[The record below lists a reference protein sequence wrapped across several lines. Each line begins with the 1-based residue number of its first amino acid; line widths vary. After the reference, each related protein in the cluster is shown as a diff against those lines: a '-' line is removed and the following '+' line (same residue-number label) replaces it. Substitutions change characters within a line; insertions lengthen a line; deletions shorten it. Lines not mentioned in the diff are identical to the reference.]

1 MGEEEK
7 SDKINT
13 FESSFQ
19 ETYLGCSS
27 HLTTAGWQ
35 SSLYSRI
42 SFHQLSTT
50 ICPFFQIQFKR
61 LLCSIP
67 QDPMEPGPLLSHRS
81 THRACLPHHTLG
93 KGGIESN

>member
-7 SDKINT
+7 HKINT

-19 ETYLGCSS
+19 ETYLGYSS

-35 SSLYSRI
+35 SSLYSRM

-61 LLCSIP
+61 LLCFIP
-67 QDPMEPGPLLSHRS
+67 QDPMEPGP
-81 THRACLPHHTLG
+81 CCHTG
-93 KGGIESN
+93 QHTESVFHTILWVKVE